1 MNIKYVK
8 TSEVIPYKKNNKL
21 HPDEQIDAIAN
32 QIRLYDFD
40 QPIVIDDKGV
50 ILKGHGRWLAAKK
63 LKLDKVPVIIR
74 DDLTARE
81 KQASRIGDNR
91 VAKSDWDLPNLR
103 IELGELDAL
112 NIDLPEWTGFTS
124 EELEDIMVPEKHFET
139 EKEDD
144 VPNAPK
150 EAKTVLGD
158 IYTLGN
164 HRLLCGDSTNIQ
176 HVEKLMDGKKADMVF
191 TDPPYGVNFKQGKFI
206 GRDKK
211 GKNRGFSEIENDNLK
226 GEELKSF
233 IKEALS
239 NAILVSEVCSIYVWS
254 PPLLEGLMILKAI
267 IESGYH
273 VQSQMVWNK
282 TPFVIGRADYHWKH
296 EICWYGYYGKNHQ
309 WYGGRDKSKVWD
321 VKKTR
326 SSDIHPT
333 MKPVQ
338 LAEIACNN
346 STKKGDHVLD
356 LFGGSGSTL
365 IACEKT
371 NRKCYM
377 MELDPIYC
385 DVIVKR
391 WENLTGKKAEFK
403 KGPEN
408 SL

>member
-309 WYGGRDKSKVWD
+309 WYGGRDKSTVWD